1 VQKSRRKR
9 VRSGDL
15 NKFAAEIGAE
25 QTFLGIPGA
34 EAKIYLVEMMPRIL
48 PTFPKEKV
56 SKYIAKILADRGVEI
71 LTETAVQ
78 EVGEKAITFN
88 DGSKRPYDLVIL
100 KLFKV

>member
-1 VQKSRRKR
+1 MHPEILSAKVTPEDS
-9 VRSGDL
+9 SCNL

-25 QTFLGIPGA
+25 QTFFGIPRA

-56 SKYIAKILADRGVEI
+56 SKYVAKILADRGVEI

-78 EVGEKAITFN
+78 
-88 DGSKRPYDLVIL
+88 
-100 KLFKV
+100 